1 MERRRI
7 TFRRLFT
14 RHFIWVPLLPLALAI
29 GLSLFALHE
38 LRKADRLD
46 LHGAE
51 AVARVIA
58 RDIRTSRDNDGR
70 TQTEYRVEYRFQ
82 PSSGDAVTTRRSVN
96 RATYNAMAP
105 GDEILV
111 RYVLHDPLTNEI
123 EPGQSR
129 RTGRILLAIAVPFA
143 LCALVALVWIGRRKA
158 QLFRA
163 VWFGEVR
170 QARVTEHEALNVQ
183 VNGRTRYR
191 LHWLD
196 ALGQTGRS
204 GMHDHDDL
212 AAKGEV
218 IVVYVDPRSGKGW
231 WDADI

>member
-14 RHFIWVPLLPLALAI
+14 RHFIWVPLLPLAITI

-51 AVARVIA
+51 AVAQVIA
-58 RDIRTSRDNDGR
+58 RDIRTSRDRDGR

-96 RATYNAMAP
+96 RATYNAVAP
-105 GDEILV
+105 GDEIPV
-111 RYVLHDPLTNEI
+111 RYVLHDPQINEI

-129 RTGRILLAIAVPFA
+129 RIGRILAAIAVPFG
-143 LCALVALVWIGRRKA
+143 LCALVALIWVGRRKA
-158 QLFRA
+158 RLFRA
-163 VWFGEVR
+163 VWLGEVR
-170 QARVTEHEALNVQ
+170 QARITEHEVLNVQ
-183 VNGRTRYR
+183 VNGRTQYR

-196 ALGQTGRS
+196 AAGQSGRS
-204 GMHDHDDL
+204 GMHDYHDL
-212 AAKGEV
+212 PAVGEV
-218 IVVYVDPRSGKGW
+218 IVVYVDPRSGLGW
-231 WDADI
+231 WEADI